1 LGIPAEL
8 VFEPEVEAPE
18 LEVPEFEVELWAQS
32 AAGKRTMGTVNKI
45 MRKMSARKRC
55 DWLVVQSAEAMEL
68 EFSPDKTKII
78 SLLESFLWISDA
90 NC

>member
-1 LGIPAEL
+1 MGILAEL
-8 VFEPEVEAPE
+8 ALEPEVEAPE
-18 LEVPEFEVELWAQS
+18 FEAPEVEVELWAQS
-32 AAGKRTMGTVNKI
+32 AAGKMAIGTVSKTI
-45 MRKMSARKRC
+45 RKMNARKSC